1 MVKSCQ
7 QDFLKASMK
16 KAKGFSLIEL
26 LVVVAIILII
36 AAIAIP
42 NLLRARISADD
53 AAAASTV
60 RNLNNSQ
67 ATYLIQYASIGYASS
82 LAMLGP
88 GNPCSPAGA
97 CLVDEVLGCP
107 GASCSKSGYQ
117 YYLAAAPVV
126 PVVSYTI
133 TATPIGWATT
143 GQRNLCSIQDG
154 VIKQQIAPV
163 DKLAGALTSALCGD
177 PAQYAPLK

>member
-1 MVKSCQ
+1 
-7 QDFLKASMK
+7 MK

-42 NLLRARISADD
+42 NLLRARISAND

-60 RNLNNSQ
+60 RNLDNSQ
-67 ATYLIQYASIGYASS
+67 ATYLIQYGSIGYAST

-88 GNPCSPAGA
+88 ANPCSPAGA
-97 CLVDEVLGCP
+97 CLVDEVLGCA
-107 GASCSKSGYQ
+107 GVSCSKSGYQ
-117 YYLAAAPVV
+117 YYLNAVPAV
-126 PVVSYTI
+126 PVVSYTL
-133 TATPIGWATT
+133 TATPLGWATT
-143 GQRNLCSIQDG
+143 GQRNLCSGEDG
-154 VIKQQIAPV
+154 IIKQQIAPV
-163 DKLAGALTSALCGD
+163 DKLAGALNSGACGD